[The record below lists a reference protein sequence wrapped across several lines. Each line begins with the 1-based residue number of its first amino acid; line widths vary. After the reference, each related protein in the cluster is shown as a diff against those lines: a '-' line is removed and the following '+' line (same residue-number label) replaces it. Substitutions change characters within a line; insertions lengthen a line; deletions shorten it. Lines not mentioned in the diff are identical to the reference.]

1 MWEYIEPMTPDEL
14 YHHGVQGQKWGVRR
28 YQNEDGSY
36 TEAGLKR
43 YGKFQKKIAKQEG
56 KINTHSKR
64 KDKVLEK
71 NARHIAKAEM
81 EAAKIRG
88 KKAGL
93 FVSKSRARALEEKA
107 QLKEAKV
114 AKAKGKLE
122 SEQLQIEKAQ
132 ALINK
137 YNRKI
142 DKMTSGSDVDIGKSY
157 VEYLL
162 TQKNR

>member
-1 MWEYIEPMTPDEL
+1 M
-14 YHHGVQGQKWGVRR
+14 
-28 YQNEDGSY
+28 
-36 TEAGLKR
+36 
-43 YGKFQKKIAKQEG
+43 
-56 KINTHSKR
+56 
-64 KDKVLEK
+64 
-71 NARHIAKAEM
+71 
-81 EAAKIRG
+81 
-88 KKAGL
+88 
-93 FVSKSRARALEEKA
+93 
-107 QLKEAKV
+107 